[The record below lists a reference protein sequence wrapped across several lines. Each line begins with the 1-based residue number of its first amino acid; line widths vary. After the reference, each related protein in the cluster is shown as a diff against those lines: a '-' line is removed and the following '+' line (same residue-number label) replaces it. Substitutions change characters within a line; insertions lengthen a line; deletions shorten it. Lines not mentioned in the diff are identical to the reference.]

1 VRDETQRHDSRYNL
15 GAAAF
20 GGPMIYGLLHTKAS
34 ALPSPAPTPVRH
46 LRVTTVAKVFDLDT
60 RRVVLNCKTISEN
73 GTEIVRIGT
82 CAPD

>member
-1 VRDETQRHDSRYNL
+1 MKRSDAIVGTISAL
-15 GAAAF
+15 LLF
-20 GGPMIYGLLHTKAS
+20 GGTVVYGLLHTKAP
-34 ALPSPAPTPVRH
+34 APPSPPPAPVRH

-73 GTEIVRIGT
+73 GTEIARIGT

>member
-1 VRDETQRHDSRYNL
+1 MKRS
-15 GAAAF
+15 AAIVGTISALLLF
-20 GGPMIYGLLHTKAS
+20 GGPVIYGLLHTKAS
-34 ALPSPAPTPVRH
+34 APPSPAPTPVRH

-73 GTEIVRIGT
+73 GTEIVRIGA